1 MEGAPSTLLMCPS
14 AIRLDTQ
21 YILYFIF
28 QTIEVASCDCCIIKI
43 MSIIVLCKS
52 DIEQITICHL
62 RSYRNSYKIYCIYNQ
77 PT

>member
-1 MEGAPSTLLMCPS
+1 MCPS

-43 MSIIVLCKS
+43 MSIIVLCES
-52 DIEQITICHL
+52 DIEQITICL
-62 RSYRNSYKIYCIYNQ
+62 RGSDMLFFNANALRGSDSF
-77 PT
+77 